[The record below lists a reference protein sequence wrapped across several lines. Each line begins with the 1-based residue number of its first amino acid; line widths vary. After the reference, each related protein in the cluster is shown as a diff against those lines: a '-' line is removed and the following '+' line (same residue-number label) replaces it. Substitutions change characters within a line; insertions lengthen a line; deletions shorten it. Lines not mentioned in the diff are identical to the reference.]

1 LITTKPSI
9 QSTTER
15 RATEASLSKLVA
27 EHAGGDAALVKAT
40 RKALRKRL
48 PTAIE
53 IVYEYR
59 DAVIISV
66 SPDQRG
72 YQGVFA
78 IRGDAD
84 GVKLYFNFGKA
95 LPDTEKLLKGSGSQT
110 RWIELASQ
118 ATLRKPAV
126 AALVEE
132 AIARHRVP
140 FAEEGRGAVIV
151 RATAASRRKTGKG
164 AGKAAGKSAEKMAGK
179 AATKTAGKR
188 PRR

>member
-1 LITTKPSI
+1 MITTKPSI

-15 RATEASLSKLVA
+15 RAAEASLSKLVA

-40 RKALRKRL
+40 RRALRKRL

-66 SPDQRG
+66 SPDERG
-72 YQGVFA
+72 YEGVFA

-95 LPDTEKLLKGSGSQT
+95 LTDPERLLNGSGGQT
-110 RWIELASQ
+110 RWIRVESSAM
-118 ATLRKPAV
+118 LRKPGVV
-126 AALVEE
+126 ALIEH
-132 AIARHRVP
+132 AIANHRVP
-140 FAEEGRGAVIV
+140 FAEKGRGAILI
-151 RATAASRRKTGKG
+151 RETAASRRKNGKVAG
-164 AGKAAGKSAEKMAGK
+164 QADGKAAGKAARKTTRK
-179 AATKTAGKR
+179 AAGKR
-188 PRR
+188 PKR

>member
-1 LITTKPSI
+1 MITTKPSI
-9 QSTTER
+9 QSATER
-15 RATEASLSKLVA
+15 RAAEASLSKLVA
-27 EHAGGDAALVKAT
+27 EHAGGSAALVKVT

-66 SPDQRG
+66 SPDERG
-72 YQGVFA
+72 YEGVFA

-95 LPDTEKLLKGSGSQT
+95 LPDPEKLLKGSGSQT

-126 AALVEE
+126 AAFVEE

-140 FAEEGRGAVIV
+140 FAEEGRGAVLV
-151 RATAASRRKTGKG
+151 RETAASRRKTGKG
-164 AGKAAGKSAEKMAGK
+164 ADKRAGKAAGK

-188 PRR
+188 PKQ